1 MVALPT
7 ISDERLTAAAAG
19 ARAFPATARTEV
31 CPCSQTQ
38 VPRKS
43 LVTLLLLASTLL
55 PLCPSIPA
63 WAGPFGNQNNV
74 LSGIFGGSGAPAAAP
89 PLATSNLPHPSVCR
103 IIVEEGD
110 GSQSL
115 GSGTLVDLR
124 DDYGLVL
131 TNWHVVRDVKGKITV
146 VFPGGFQSLAR
157 VRKVD
162 ADWDLAALIIWRP
175 QGLTPVPLAPYTPRL
190 GEVLT
195 IAGYGSGNY
204 RAATG
209 RCSQFVSPGV
219 RFPPDMLEISVE
231 ARQGDSGGPILNER
245 GELAGVLFGASR
257 GSTTGSHAGRVRW
270 FLTNVIPAN
279 SQPGT
284 AGNAALAR
292 NPAAGPGTAA
302 PTTGSLTPNP
312 ALPGSV
318 PPGSA
323 LPGSVATA
331 IPYPGSGSPVAAGPV
346 PSPAPAPAASLVA
359 SGADNR
365 SSGNS
370 NFPATD
376 SLGPLVPV
384 PPLTTDQDRLP
395 VAADPLAIGT
405 NSSSPPRLATRDED
419 EAAREFRTGSESGAT
434 GELAALSGRPATAYD
449 EVPRAMAA
457 HQADHAAASSNSQDR
472 STAAPRGLFLDAKM
486 FEHLKS
492 IFAIM
497 GLVALGMRLL
507 SGGTPAKSESKS
519 KSSRR

>member
-1 MVALPT
+1 M
-7 ISDERLTAAAAG
+7 SAAAAH
-19 ARAFPATARTEV
+19 APSPR
-31 CPCSQTQ
+31 
-38 VPRKS
+38 VPLAAS
-43 LVTLLLLASTLL
+43 LLLLASCLL
-55 PLCPSIPA
+55 PIFFSAPA

-74 LSGIFGGSGAPAAAP
+74 LSGIFGGSAAPAAAP
-89 PLATSNLPHPSVCR
+89 PQATSNLPHPSVCR

-110 GSQSL
+110 SSQSL

-162 ADWDLAALIIWRP
+162 ADWDLAALIVWRP

-195 IAGYGSGNY
+195 IAGYGAGNY

-231 ARQGDSGGPILNER
+231 ARQGDSGGPIFNER

-284 AGNAALAR
+284 VGNAAVAR
-292 NPAAGPGTAA
+292 NAPAGTGSAAA
-302 PTTGSLTPNP
+302 PAT
-312 ALPGSV
+312 GSV
-318 PPGSA
+318 PTAPTIPGSA
-323 LPGSVATA
+323 LPGAALPGAALPGAVAA
-331 IPYPGSGSPVAAGPV
+331 SNPFPGSGNPAAPTQGITPGAA
-346 PSPAPAPAASLVA
+346 PGTAPALAPAASLAA
-359 SGADNR
+359 SGAIQAP
-365 SSGNS
+365 SSSS
-370 NFPATD
+370 NFAVTD

-384 PPLTTDQDRLP
+384 PPLTTDQDRLA
-395 VAADPLAIGT
+395 VAAGT
-405 NSSSPPRLATRDED
+405 TALGGSTPSTPRISDRDAGSAPGDLRPEPDNSGRS
-419 EAAREFRTGSESGAT
+419 
-434 GELAALSGRPATAYD
+434 ELAALSGRPATAYD

-457 HQADHAAASSNSQDR
+457 HQADFPAAAVNTQDR
-472 STAAPRGLFLDAKM
+472 SPTAPRGLFLDAKM

-507 SGGTPAKSESKS
+507 SGGAPAKSEAKS